1 MSTRIIARNS
11 MWFGIETGVG
21 FASGLFAS
29 IAIARALGPDKLG
42 PFVYISWLTS
52 VAASLGGLGIPAA
65 TTKYVAEYLGRG
77 EAGVARAIFFFTLR
91 LQTMLAIAL
100 TAIALVIVL
109 WIVSPEKRVFASL
122 LGLSLLPMMINFIS
136 AQGNAGAEDLA
147 ANVPG
152 SLVSNVVWV
161 TGVTLALTFGWE
173 LVGLAAA
180 LLATRVSDLAVR
192 IVPTVR
198 RFRQFPHG
206 ALPPEV
212 RRRIFV
218 FSRQNVV
225 LLLLNAIVWD
235 RSEILFLQYFSSARQ
250 LAFYS
255 VVFNISE
262 RVRVIPMVFG
272 SAVNPTI
279 LAQYGRDPA
288 RLNGIVSNAVRYLGL
303 VILPVNLGIAVLS
316 APFMHLLYGSK
327 YLEAIPLMALA
338 TILAIP
344 KALLAPINSLMG
356 ATENQNVVVRWTVVV
371 AILNLA
377 LDFWLIRAHAAM
389 GAVIANGVAQLV
401 MAVALF
407 LHAAKLLDLH
417 FPVLPFAKISLSAG
431 VMAAVIRLIPARWSP
446 LAAIAA
452 GVAAGGAVFL
462 FMLRLTGSLQAQ
474 DGVRLKQLRSRMP
487 AWLRPWVDRGA
498 ALLIPEL
505 PTAKVM

>member
-1 MSTRIIARNS
+1 
-11 MWFGIETGVG
+11 
-21 FASGLFAS
+21 
-29 IAIARALGPDKLG
+29 
-42 PFVYISWLTS
+42 
-52 VAASLGGLGIPAA
+52 
-65 TTKYVAEYLGRG
+65 
-77 EAGVARAIFFFTLR
+77 
-91 LQTMLAIAL
+91 
-100 TAIALVIVL
+100 
-109 WIVSPEKRVFASL
+109 
-122 LGLSLLPMMINFIS
+122 
-136 AQGNAGAEDLA
+136 
-147 ANVPG
+147 
-152 SLVSNVVWV
+152 
-161 TGVTLALTFGWE
+161 
-173 LVGLAAA
+173 
-180 LLATRVSDLAVR
+180 
-192 IVPTVR
+192 
-198 RFRQFPHG
+198 
-206 ALPPEV
+206 V